1 MEVSAAGSG
10 SGGVSRFK
18 VCPSFSLK
26 TRRDT
31 NQSTDQKL
39 SSAMIIVMAPGTER
53 VDLENIRERIESRG
67 MRAQI
72 NLGEERT
79 VIGVMGSIPP
89 DFKDEMELMNGVAEV
104 MMISKPYKLA
114 SKEFHPDDTII
125 KVGDAVIG
133 GPKPVIMAGPCSV
146 EDEEQ
151 MVSTAKAVK
160 AAGATILRG
169 GAFKPR
175 TSPYSFRGMGEDGLK
190 LLQLAKQETGLPIIT
205 EVMATAD
212 VETVAKYADILQIGA
227 RNMQNYNLLDE
238 VGTIGKPVMV
248 KRGLSASYEEWL
260 LAAEYVMAGGNQEVI
275 LCERGV
281 RGFET
286 FTRFT
291 LDVAAVPVI
300 KRLSHLP
307 IVCDPSHST
316 GKWYL
321 VTPVALASVAAGAHG
336 LLIEVHPNPDL
347 AKCDGPQSLTF
358 ENFEML
364 MEQVNAIASVRKQP
378 VTSN

>member
-1 MEVSAAGSG
+1 
-10 SGGVSRFK
+10 
-18 VCPSFSLK
+18 
-26 TRRDT
+26 
-31 NQSTDQKL
+31 
-39 SSAMIIVMAPGTER
+39 MIVVMAPGTAQSDLDSIR
-53 VDLENIRERIESRG
+53 VRIEDRG
-67 MRAQI
+67 LRAQI
-72 NLGEERT
+72 NTGAERT

-89 DFKDEMELMNGVAEV
+89 DFKDEMELMNGVDEV
-104 MMISKPYKLA
+104 IIISKPYKLA

-160 AAGATILRG
+160 AAGATVLRG

-238 VGTIGKPVMV
+238 VGLIGKPVMV
-248 KRGLSASYEEWL
+248 KRGLAASYEEWL
-260 LAAEYVMAGGNQEVI
+260 LAAEYVMAGGNEQVI

-307 IVCDPSHST
+307 IVADPSHST

-336 LLIEVHPNPDL
+336 LLIEVHPNPDQ

-358 ENFEML
+358 ENFGIL

-378 VTSN
+378 VTTG

>member
-1 MEVSAAGSG
+1 
-10 SGGVSRFK
+10 
-18 VCPSFSLK
+18 
-26 TRRDT
+26 
-31 NQSTDQKL
+31 
-39 SSAMIIVMAPGTER
+39 MAPGAAKD
-53 VDLENIRERIESRG
+53 DLDSIKNRIESRG
-67 MRAQI
+67 MKAQI
-72 NLGEERT
+72 NTGSER
-79 VIGVMGSIPP
+79 VVVGVMGSIPP
-89 DFKDEMELMNGVAEV
+89 DFKDEMELMNGVDEV
-104 MMISKPYKLA
+104 ILISKPYKLA

-133 GPKPVIMAGPCSV
+133 GPDPVIMAGPCSV

-160 AAGATILRG
+160 AAGATVLRG

-238 VGTIGKPVMV
+238 VGLIGKPVMV
-248 KRGLSASYEEWL
+248 KRGLAASYEEWL
-260 LAAEYVMAGGNQEVI
+260 LAAEYVMAGGNEQVI
-275 LCERGV
+275 LCERGI

-307 IVCDPSHST
+307 IVADPSHST

-321 VTPVALASVAAGAHG
+321 VTPVALASIAAGAHG
-336 LLIEVHPNPDL
+336 LLIEVHPNPDQ

-358 ENFEML
+358 ENFDIL

-378 VTSN
+378 VPTG

>member
-1 MEVSAAGSG
+1 
-10 SGGVSRFK
+10 
-18 VCPSFSLK
+18 
-26 TRRDT
+26 
-31 NQSTDQKL
+31 
-39 SSAMIIVMAPGTER
+39 MIVVMAPGTAQS
-53 VDLENIRERIESRG
+53 DLDNIRVRIEDRG
-67 MRAQI
+67 LRAQI
-72 NLGEERT
+72 NTGAERT

-89 DFKDEMELMNGVAEV
+89 DFKDEMELMIGVDEV
-104 MMISKPYKLA
+104 IIISKPYKLA
-114 SKEFHPDDTII
+114 SREFHPDDTII

-151 MVSTAKAVK
+151 MVATAKAVK
-160 AAGATILRG
+160 AAGASVLRG

-238 VGTIGKPVMV
+238 VGLIGKPVMV
-248 KRGLSASYEEWL
+248 KRGLAASYEEWL
-260 LAAEYVMAGGNQEVI
+260 LAAEYVMAGGNEQVI

-307 IVCDPSHST
+307 IVADPSHST

-321 VTPVALASVAAGAHG
+321 VVGFIVDQQRA
-336 LLIEVHPNPDL
+336 D
-347 AKCDGPQSLTF
+347 SL
-358 ENFEML
+358 
-364 MEQVNAIASVRKQP
+364 
-378 VTSN
+378 

>member
-1 MEVSAAGSG
+1 
-10 SGGVSRFK
+10 
-18 VCPSFSLK
+18 
-26 TRRDT
+26 
-31 NQSTDQKL
+31 
-39 SSAMIIVMAPGTER
+39 MIVVMAPGTAQP
-53 VDLENIRERIESRG
+53 DLDNIRVRIEDRG
-67 MRAQI
+67 LRAQI
-72 NLGEERT
+72 NTGAERT

-89 DFKDEMELMNGVAEV
+89 DFKDEMELMNGVDEV
-104 MMISKPYKLA
+104 IIISKPYKLA

-160 AAGATILRG
+160 AAGASVLRG

-238 VGTIGKPVMV
+238 VGLIGKPVMV

-260 LAAEYVMAGGNQEVI
+260 LAAEYVMAGGNEQVI

-307 IVCDPSHST
+307 IVADPSHST

-336 LLIEVHPNPDL
+336 LLIEVHPNPDQ

-358 ENFEML
+358 ENFDLL

-378 VTSN
+378 VTTG

>member
-1 MEVSAAGSG
+1 MIVVMA
-10 SGGVSRFK
+10 
-18 VCPSFSLK
+18 
-26 TRRDT
+26 RDT
-31 NQSTDQKL
+31 SQQ
-39 SSAMIIVMAPGTER
+39 
-53 VDLENIRERIESRG
+53 DLAAVQQRIEARG
-67 MRAQI
+67 LKAQI
-72 NLGEERT
+72 NLGVERT
-79 VIGVMGSIPP
+79 VVGVVGSIPP
-89 DFKDEMELMNGVAEV
+89 DFKDEMELLNGVTEV
-104 MMISKPYKLA
+104 VMISKPYKLA
-114 SKEFHPDDTII
+114 SREFHPDDTII

-160 AAGATILRG
+160 AAGATVLRG

-205 EVMATAD
+205 EVMSPTD
-212 VETVAKYADILQIGA
+212 VDTVAKYADILQIGA
-227 RNMQNYNLLDE
+227 RNMQNYSLLDE
-238 VGTIGKPVMV
+238 VGLVGKPVMV

-260 LAAEYVMAGGNQEVI
+260 LAAEYVMAGGNEQVI
-275 LCERGV
+275 LCERGI
-281 RGFET
+281 RGFES

-300 KRLSHLP
+300 QRLSHLP
-307 IVCDPSHST
+307 ILADPSHST

-336 LLIEVHPNPDL
+336 LLVEVHPNPDL

-364 MEQVNAIASVRKQP
+364 MEQVKALSAVRKQP
-378 VTSN
+378 VAVA

>member
-1 MEVSAAGSG
+1 
-10 SGGVSRFK
+10 
-18 VCPSFSLK
+18 
-26 TRRDT
+26 
-31 NQSTDQKL
+31 
-39 SSAMIIVMAPGTER
+39 MAPGAAKD
-53 VDLENIRERIESRG
+53 DLDSIKNRIESRG
-67 MRAQI
+67 MKAQI
-72 NLGEERT
+72 NTGSER
-79 VIGVMGSIPP
+79 VVVGVMGSIPP
-89 DFKDEMELMNGVAEV
+89 DFKDEMELMNGVDEV
-104 MMISKPYKLA
+104 ILISKPYKLA

-133 GPKPVIMAGPCSV
+133 GPAPVIMAGPCSV

-160 AAGATILRG
+160 AAGATVLRG

-238 VGTIGKPVMV
+238 VGLIGKPVMV
-248 KRGLSASYEEWL
+248 KRGLAASYEEWL
-260 LAAEYVMAGGNQEVI
+260 LAAEYVMAGGNEQVI
-275 LCERGV
+275 LCERGI

-307 IVCDPSHST
+307 IVADPSHST

-321 VTPVALASVAAGAHG
+321 VTPVALASIAAGAHG
-336 LLIEVHPNPDL
+336 LLIEVHPNPDQ

-358 ENFEML
+358 ENFDIL
-364 MEQVNAIASVRKQP
+364 MEQVNAVASVRKQP
-378 VTSN
+378 VSTG

>member
-1 MEVSAAGSG
+1 
-10 SGGVSRFK
+10 
-18 VCPSFSLK
+18 
-26 TRRDT
+26 
-31 NQSTDQKL
+31 
-39 SSAMIIVMAPGTER
+39 MIVVMAPGAAQP
-53 VDLENIRERIESRG
+53 DLDNIRVRIEDRG
-67 MRAQI
+67 LRAQI
-72 NLGEERT
+72 NTGAERT

-89 DFKDEMELMNGVAEV
+89 DFKDEMELMNGVDEV
-104 MMISKPYKLA
+104 IIISKPYKLA

-160 AAGATILRG
+160 AAGATVLRG

-175 TSPYSFRGMGEDGLK
+175 TSPYSFRGMGEEGLK

-238 VGTIGKPVMV
+238 VGLIGKPVMV
-248 KRGLSASYEEWL
+248 KRGLAASYEEWL
-260 LAAEYVMAGGNQEVI
+260 LAAEYVMAGGNEQVI

-307 IVCDPSHST
+307 IVADPSHST

-336 LLIEVHPNPDL
+336 LLIEVHPNPDQ

-358 ENFEML
+358 ENFDIL
-364 MEQVNAIASVRKQP
+364 MEQVNAIASVRKHP
-378 VTSN
+378 VTTG

>member
-1 MEVSAAGSG
+1 
-10 SGGVSRFK
+10 
-18 VCPSFSLK
+18 
-26 TRRDT
+26 
-31 NQSTDQKL
+31 
-39 SSAMIIVMAPGTER
+39 MIIVMARDTSQE
-53 VDLENIRERIESRG
+53 DLENIRERIEARG
-67 MRAQI
+67 LKAQI
-72 NLGEERT
+72 NLGIERT
-79 VIGVMGSIPP
+79 VVGVMGSVPP
-89 DFKDEMELMNGVAEV
+89 DFKDEMELMAGVSEV
-104 MMISKPYKLA
+104 VIITKPYKLV
-114 SKEFHPDDTII
+114 SKEFHPNDTII
-125 KVGDAVIG
+125 TVGDAVIG

-151 MVSTAKAVK
+151 MVSTAIAVK
-160 AAGATILRG
+160 AAGATVLRG

-238 VGTIGKPVMV
+238 VGLIGKPVMV

-260 LAAEYVMAGGNQEVI
+260 LAAEYVMAGGNEQVI
-275 LCERGV
+275 LCERGI

-286 FTRFT
+286 FTRST
-291 LDVAAVPVI
+291 LDVAAIPVI

-307 IVCDPSHST
+307 IVADPSHST

-336 LLIEVHPNPDL
+336 LLIEVHPNPDK

-358 ENFEML
+358 ENFDML
-364 MEQVNAIASVRKQP
+364 MDQVNAIASVRKQP
-378 VTSN
+378 VTTG

>member
-1 MEVSAAGSG
+1 
-10 SGGVSRFK
+10 
-18 VCPSFSLK
+18 
-26 TRRDT
+26 
-31 NQSTDQKL
+31 
-39 SSAMIIVMAPGTER
+39 MIVVMAPGAAQP
-53 VDLENIRERIESRG
+53 DLDNIRVRIEDRG
-67 MRAQI
+67 LRAQI
-72 NLGEERT
+72 NTGAERT

-89 DFKDEMELMNGVAEV
+89 DFKDEMELMNGVDEV
-104 MMISKPYKLA
+104 IIISKPYKLA

-160 AAGATILRG
+160 AAGATVLRG

-238 VGTIGKPVMV
+238 VGLIGKPVMV
-248 KRGLSASYEEWL
+248 KRGLAASYEEWL
-260 LAAEYVMAGGNQEVI
+260 LAAEYVMAGGNEQVI

-307 IVCDPSHST
+307 IVADPSHST

-321 VTPVALASVAAGAHG
+321 VTPVALASGAAGAHG
-336 LLIEVHPNPDL
+336 LLIEVHPNPDQ

-358 ENFEML
+358 ENFDIL

-378 VTSN
+378 VTTG

>member
-1 MEVSAAGSG
+1 MIVVMA
-10 SGGVSRFK
+10 
-18 VCPSFSLK
+18 
-26 TRRDT
+26 RDT
-31 NQSTDQKL
+31 AS
-39 SSAMIIVMAPGTER
+39 E
-53 VDLENIRERIESRG
+53 DLENVRLRIEGRG
-67 MRAQI
+67 LRAQI
-72 NLGEERT
+72 NLGEERA
-79 VIGVMGSIPP
+79 VVGVMGSIPP
-89 DFKDEMELMNGVAEV
+89 DFKDEMELMNGVSEV
-104 MMISKPYKLA
+104 AMVSKPYKLA
-114 SKEFHPDDTII
+114 SKEFHPDNTVI

-133 GPKPVIMAGPCSV
+133 GPDPVIMAGPCSV

-160 AAGATILRG
+160 NAGATVLRG

-190 LLQLAKQETGLPIIT
+190 LLNLAKQETGLPIIT

-212 VETVAKYADILQIGA
+212 VETVAEYADILQIGA

-238 VGTIGKPVMV
+238 VGLIGKPVMV
-248 KRGLSASYEEWL
+248 KRGLAASYEEWL
-260 LAAEYVMAGGNQEVI
+260 LAAEYVMAGGNEQVI

-336 LLIEVHPNPDL
+336 LLIEVHPNPDV

-358 ENFEML
+358 ENFDIL
-364 MEQVNAIASVRKQP
+364 MDQVNAVASVRKDP
-378 VTSN
+378 VATG

>member
-1 MEVSAAGSG
+1 
-10 SGGVSRFK
+10 
-18 VCPSFSLK
+18 
-26 TRRDT
+26 
-31 NQSTDQKL
+31 
-39 SSAMIIVMAPGTER
+39 MAPGAAKD
-53 VDLENIRERIESRG
+53 DLDSIKNRIESRG

-72 NLGEERT
+72 NTGSER
-79 VIGVMGSIPP
+79 VVVGVMGSIPP
-89 DFKDEMELMNGVAEV
+89 DFKDEMELMNGVDEV
-104 MMISKPYKLA
+104 ILISKPYKLA

-133 GPKPVIMAGPCSV
+133 GPDPVIMAGPCSV

-160 AAGATILRG
+160 AAGATVLRG

-238 VGTIGKPVMV
+238 VGLIGKPVMV
-248 KRGLSASYEEWL
+248 KRGLAASYEEWL
-260 LAAEYVMAGGNQEVI
+260 LAAEYVMAGGNEQVI
-275 LCERGV
+275 LCERGI

-307 IVCDPSHST
+307 IVADPSHST

-321 VTPVALASVAAGAHG
+321 VTPVALASIAAGAHG
-336 LLIEVHPNPDL
+336 LLIEVHPNPDQ

-358 ENFEML
+358 ENFDIL
-364 MEQVNAIASVRKQP
+364 MEQVNAVASVRKQP
-378 VTSN
+378 VFTG

>member
-1 MEVSAAGSG
+1 MIVVMA
-10 SGGVSRFK
+10 
-18 VCPSFSLK
+18 
-26 TRRDT
+26 RDT
-31 NQSTDQKL
+31 AS
-39 SSAMIIVMAPGTER
+39 E
-53 VDLENIRERIESRG
+53 DLENVRKRIESRG
-67 MRAQI
+67 LRAQI
-72 NLGEERT
+72 NIGEERA
-79 VIGVMGSIPP
+79 VVGVVGSIPP
-89 DFKDEMELMNGVAEV
+89 DFKDEMELMTGVSEV
-104 MMISKPYKLA
+104 VMVSKPYKLA
-114 SKEFHPDDTII
+114 SKEFHPDNTII

-160 AAGATILRG
+160 NAGATVLRG

-190 LLQLAKQETGLPIIT
+190 LLNLAKQETGLPIIT
-205 EVMATAD
+205 EVMATDD

-238 VGTIGKPVMV
+238 VGLVGKPVMV
-248 KRGLSASYEEWL
+248 KRGLAASYEEWL
-260 LAAEYVMAGGNQEVI
+260 LAAEYVMAGGNEEVI

-336 LLIEVHPNPDL
+336 LLIEVHPNPDV

-358 ENFEML
+358 ENFDTL
-364 MEQVNAIASVRKQP
+364 MDQVNALASIRKDP
-378 VTSN
+378 VSTG

>member
-1 MEVSAAGSG
+1 
-10 SGGVSRFK
+10 
-18 VCPSFSLK
+18 
-26 TRRDT
+26 
-31 NQSTDQKL
+31 
-39 SSAMIIVMAPGTER
+39 MAPGAAKD
-53 VDLENIRERIESRG
+53 DLDSIKNRIESRG
-67 MRAQI
+67 MKAQI
-72 NLGEERT
+72 NTGSER
-79 VIGVMGSIPP
+79 VVVGVMGSIPP
-89 DFKDEMELMNGVAEV
+89 DFKDEMELMNGVDEV
-104 MMISKPYKLA
+104 ILISKPYKLA

-133 GPKPVIMAGPCSV
+133 GPDPVIMAGPCSV

-160 AAGATILRG
+160 AAGATVLRG

-238 VGTIGKPVMV
+238 VGLIGKPVMV
-248 KRGLSASYEEWL
+248 KRGLAASYEEWL
-260 LAAEYVMAGGNQEVI
+260 LAAEYVMAGGNEQVI
-275 LCERGV
+275 LCERGI

-307 IVCDPSHST
+307 IVADPSHST

-321 VTPVALASVAAGAHG
+321 VTPVALASIAAGAHG
-336 LLIEVHPNPDL
+336 LLIEVHPNPDQ

-358 ENFEML
+358 ENFDIL
-364 MEQVNAIASVRKQP
+364 MEQVTAVASVRKQP
-378 VTSN
+378 VSTG